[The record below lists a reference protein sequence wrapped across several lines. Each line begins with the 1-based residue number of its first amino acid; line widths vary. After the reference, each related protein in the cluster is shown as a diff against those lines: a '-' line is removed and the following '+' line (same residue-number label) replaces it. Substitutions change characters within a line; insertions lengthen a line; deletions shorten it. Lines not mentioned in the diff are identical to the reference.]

1 MISQRGGTFRAEGP
15 SPECGAACLL
25 KAGYAHHVLR
35 AVYVRYLSRILHCC
49 ARYSTALPFRA
60 SLLLTLLSCRPLAVY
75 GDEMFVKYVEEAA
88 SSSIEF
94 RCGEEEKGV
103 EKTSLEVIP
112 KLLSATLSEW
122 GRPHALSHPV
132 NQPRHP
138 GFNMSPGGRRLKTTH
153 NIFLEEIFGRKWAQS
168 WRKPSKTQVNLW
180 PRSDQ
185 TSKEM
190 PIHFLWKSLHTS

>member
-49 ARYSTALPFRA
+49 ARYSTALPFRG

-103 EKTSLEVIP
+103 EKTFLEVIP
-112 KLLSATLSEW
+112 KTPFCYSLRMGTPTRALPSSEPTAPS
-122 GRPHALSHPV
+122 GLQHE
-132 NQPRHP
+132 PR
-138 GFNMSPGGRRLKTTH
+138 
-153 NIFLEEIFGRKWAQS
+153 
-168 WRKPSKTQVNLW
+168 
-180 PRSDQ
+180 RSEVKDYSQ
-185 TSKEM
+185 YIS
-190 PIHFLWKSLHTS
+190 